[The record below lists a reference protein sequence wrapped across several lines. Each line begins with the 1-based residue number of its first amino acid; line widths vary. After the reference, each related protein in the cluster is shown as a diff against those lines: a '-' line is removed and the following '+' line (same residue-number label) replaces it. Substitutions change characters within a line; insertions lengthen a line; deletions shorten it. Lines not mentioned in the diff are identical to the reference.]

1 MTETYTEDKEKNMI
15 YVFNKKI
22 NEIRTKL
29 KQPLT
34 SIHII
39 WTLMVK
45 VIITK
50 TSNDKY
56 NN

>member
-1 MTETYTEDKEKNMI
+1 MYLI
-15 YVFNKKI
+15 KKI